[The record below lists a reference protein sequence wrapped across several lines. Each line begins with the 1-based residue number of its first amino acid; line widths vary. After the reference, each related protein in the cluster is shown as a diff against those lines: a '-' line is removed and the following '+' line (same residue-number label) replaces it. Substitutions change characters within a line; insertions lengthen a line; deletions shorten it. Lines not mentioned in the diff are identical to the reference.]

1 MDDKKLIIELLD
13 IADERRLKIIL
24 AYVRAIL
31 GLS

>member
-1 MDDKKLIIELLD
+1 MDDKNLIIELLD
-13 IADERRLKIIL
+13 MADERCLKIIL